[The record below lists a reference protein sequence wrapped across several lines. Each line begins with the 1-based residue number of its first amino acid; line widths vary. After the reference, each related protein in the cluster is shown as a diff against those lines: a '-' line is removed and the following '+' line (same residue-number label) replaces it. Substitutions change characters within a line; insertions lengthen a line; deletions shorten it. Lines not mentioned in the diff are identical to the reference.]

1 MEISCECDAPLRT
14 FHAERQRELFMQSN
28 NENRAKT
35 QETNKH
41 MTEEFCPT
49 DFHPRN
55 TPLENALSSTSLYYR
70 GLFTYPGWF
79 TIQSHPSTYSTTVLH
94 PSIRRWFFLKV
105 KFGPKCAQMLT
116 VRIHFLLTLCC
127 ILFMR
132 GTEHVIFE
140 QCKLN
145 RAKLH
150 IYNT

>member
-1 MEISCECDAPLRT
+1 MRRSVAYFSCRATTRT
-14 FHAERQRELFMQSN
+14 FHAEQQREQSKN
-28 NENRAKT
+28 AR
-35 QETNKH
+35 NKQTYDRRILPH
-41 MTEEFCPT
+41 PT